1 MMFKNM
7 LFALVVF
14 FIFGTCTAQLAI
26 QNNVL
31 STSGNTFNTGTYI
44 VDFTLGEVFTTS
56 LDNGNGIIYTQG
68 FQQPWRKKIVIQD
81 PILMAVDEYNSPNVE
96 IYPNPFQD
104 KLIIELPGNSIISVE
119 LYDNSG
125 RLMHSSQLSDVM
137 NTIDFSTIAVGNYQL
152 VLYDLDEVFGR
163 IPLIKSR

>member
-1 MMFKNM
+1 MFKNIF
-7 LFALVVF
+7 LSFVVIY
-14 FIFGTCTAQLAI
+14 IFGTCSAQLTI

-31 STSGNTFNTGTYI
+31 SSSGNTFNTGTI
-44 VDFTLGEVFTTS
+44 TVDFTLGEVFTTI
-56 LDNGNGIIYTQG
+56 LDNGNGIIHTQG
-68 FQQPWRKKIVIQD
+68 FHQPMSKKIVIQD
-81 PILMAVDEYNSPNVE
+81 PILMSVDEYTSQDVE

-104 KLIIELPGNSIISVE
+104 KLIIEYPGKSILTIE

-125 RLMHSSQLSDVM
+125 RLMHASQLSDII